1 MKSLLRRAIRATGY
15 ELTRRPRYQL
25 DLETA
30 ALKELVSPGSV
41 VYDIGANRGELS
53 AFFAS
58 LGARVFSFEPVPTTY
73 TSLAGRAGVVSFP
86 FAVGEADGDMPIWLP
101 RNSDQNASF
110 AELEDSERFICP
122 VRRLDS
128 IKSAFRL
135 PSPDLLKIDVEGAE
149 PMVLRGAGDVLSLRP
164 LVFME
169 LFAPW
174 LSRLGFVPWDSL
186 EPLVDRGYSFLYQL
200 PSGFKTHVPT
210 QDSPFH
216 PDFAA
221 GYNILAYMPHHRVD
235 GVLSLP
241 ALPMLQPPIPNHSP
255 HLIAR

>member
-1 MKSLLRRAIRATGY
+1 MKALLRRAIRATGY

-86 FAVGEADGDMPIWLP
+86 FAIGETDGDLPIWLP
-101 RNSDQNASF
+101 HDFDQNASF
-110 AELEDSERFICP
+110 AETEDSERFICP

-135 PSPDLLKIDVEGAE
+135 PTPDLIKIDVEGAE
-149 PMVLRGAGDVLSLRP
+149 PMVLRGAEDVLSLRP

-174 LSRLGFVPWDSL
+174 LKRLGFVPWDSL
-186 EPLVDRGYSFLYQL
+186 EPLAKMGYSFLYQL
-200 PSGFKTHVPT
+200 PTGFKSHDPT
-210 QDSPFH
+210 QETPFH
-216 PDFAA
+216 PDFST
-221 GYNILAYMPHHRVD
+221 GYNVLAYLPEHDVSA
-235 GVLSLP
+235 VLSLP
-241 ALPMLQPPIPNHSP
+241 PLPMVPAPIANQ
-255 HLIAR
+255 IC